1 MTLDLEPIKKRLE
14 GLPEGPWYSRGADDE
29 WSMRAQL
36 ITTEE
41 ETHAYLEDFDSE
53 KVIALT
59 FLQQPRFA
67 DNNQHGAISHFIA
80 NARADV
86 PALITEVERLRS
98 LLYLTVTTANTL
110 ADELESEIKSHYQ
123 GVGHY
128 PIEARRLERD
138 LDVVVQARAVL
149 PEL

>member
-1 MTLDLEPIKKRLE
+1 MTLDLEAIKARLV
-14 GLPEGPWYSRGADDE
+14 GLPEGPWHSRGADD
-29 WSMRAQL
+29 QCF
-36 ITTEE
+36 T
-41 ETHAYLEDFDSE
+41 
-53 KVIALT
+53 
-59 FLQQPRFA
+59 

-80 NARADV
+80 HARADV
-86 PALITEVERLRS
+86 PALIADVPALIAEVERLRS